1 MPKKYFVLSVLSI
14 TVILIIVV
22 TLWFPI
28 IQLHARETPPASVF
42 NYADNANVEKP
53 CTDEN
58 PQWRDAQEIEGVKL
72 TASPMCEPDNPYT
85 IAATVKGTNNVSMMT
100 LMQSNLAQD
109 AVVMGKD
116 LDGDGDPDEIHIK
129 LEVVELNGF
138 SPDGDYLINTYN
150 IAPGLQPS
158 LWVFAPKM
166 QGMAVKNFNSRVAH
180 SLLRAPSPVIRV
192 EQGDKVFI
200 TLENTHYLPHTIH
213 LHGVDHPFLTANGLD
228 NDGMEEHAIFPGK
241 QHTYE
246 ITPRHAGTMLYHC
259 HVQTA
264 QHFMMGLNG
273 MIIVEENAPNN
284 WVQTFNIGAGQV
296 RHPAVNVQ
304 KNYDQEYDLHYQ
316 SIDKQLAKIPQEFN
330 DPRLI
335 SQKMSRDYNM
345 TTSNENYFL
354 LNGHSYPYTLR
365 DALVVV
371 NENERVKLHLANL
384 QKSPIAVHFHG
395 HKATIVAYD
404 GVDVPQSLQLTRDVF
419 DIATAQRLDISLNT
433 RNDGLHS
440 YGSGLWMFHDHVPTG
455 TTTDGMEPGGNITLL
470 AYKSFLD
477 TQGMPKMHD
486 EAFNDVFNKEYYA
499 KQRPLWA
506 NGDWANV
513 FGDAGKVLPNYS
525 EIIAF
530 CLVIGFLIGLLI
542 LVTYF
547 YVQKNHE
554 K

>member
-22 TLWFPI
+22 TRWFPI

-116 LDGDGDPDEIHIK
+116 LDNDGDPDEIHIK

-345 TTSNENYFL
+345 TISNENYFL

-384 QKSPIAVHFHG
+384 QKSPIAAHFHG

-477 TQGMPKMHD
+477 AQGMPKMHD

-513 FGDAGKVLPNYS
+513 FGDAGKVLPNYN